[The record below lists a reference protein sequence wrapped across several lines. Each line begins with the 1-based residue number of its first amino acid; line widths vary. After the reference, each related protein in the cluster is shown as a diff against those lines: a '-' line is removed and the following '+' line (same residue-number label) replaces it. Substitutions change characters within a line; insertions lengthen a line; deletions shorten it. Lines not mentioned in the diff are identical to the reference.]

1 MNPLP
6 EPEPMRT
13 LEEIKE
19 VIQANREAGIYLFAD
34 LESAECG
41 KYSGWLMHGGDCD
54 EGFFTEAEWSLIV
67 D

>member
-1 MNPLP
+1 
-6 EPEPMRT
+6 MRP

-19 VIQANREAGIYLFAD
+19 VIQANREAGNYLFAN

-41 KYSGWLMHGGDCD
+41 KYSGWLMHGDND
-54 EGFFTEAEWSLIV
+54 EGFPTEAEWSLIV